1 MTKFRM
7 LATATAAVVT
17 ASFSMTL
24 AVAQL
29 APSHQAAHALYDV
42 LSASPQPRDRA
53 LAAWM
58 IVPKTDDERS
68 MRRVAFAFA
77 AAAAPKDVLVQWLA
91 ANAIGGCPKAPED
104 TATLRLFRQLEP
116 DNAAGNLLQLN
127 HTAACGDNVRIGA
140 TLGEMAHAKRF
151 DSHFG
156 LTVQAWLD
164 VLSTK
169 PSAKAL
175 LQADAVTGKQLDP
188 LSLAL
193 NYATVAAEPD
203 FTPLLDACPKGSLT
217 NASVCA
223 KIGHI
228 LAYTSKTALDRAIG
242 FNLIERSDAMT
253 ASDKV
258 ALRELHWL
266 MSPPSGKQ
274 LPAEMGRIIAIGWSH
289 SDDEIQIL
297 RQAFGAGDLPLTP
310 PANWVDPV
318 GKQPAHAGEPPA
330 TKLPHWSA
338 PTGSQQPPPANK
350 LSH

>member
-1 MTKFRM
+1 MTKFRT
-7 LATATAAVVT
+7 LAIATAAVVAASLSMPTT
-17 ASFSMTL
+17 A
-24 AVAQL
+24 AQL
-29 APSHQAAHALYDV
+29 APSHEAAHALYDV
-42 LSASPQPRDRA
+42 LSASPQPRDRV

-77 AAAAPKDVLVQWLA
+77 AAAAPKDILVQWLA
-91 ANAIGGCPKAPED
+91 ANAIGGCPQAPED

-127 HTAACGDNVRIGA
+127 HTIACGDKVRIGE
-140 TLGEMAHAKRF
+140 TLGQMANAKRF

-156 LTVQAWLD
+156 LTVQTWLD

-169 PSAKAL
+169 PSAQAL

-193 NYATVAAEPD
+193 SYATVAAEPD

-242 FNLIERSDAMT
+242 FDLIERSGAMT

-266 MSPPSGKQ
+266 MTPPSAK
-274 LPAEMGRIIAIGWSH
+274 PSPEMRRIIAVGWQH

-297 RQAFGAGDLPLTP
+297 RQAFGAGGLPMSP
-310 PANWVDPV
+310 PTNWVDPN
-318 GKQPAHAGEPPA
+318 GKPPPHAAGA
-330 TKLPHWSA
+330 AGSQLPHWSA
-338 PTGSQQPPPANK
+338 PAGTQPPPPSNNP
-350 LSH
+350 SH